1 MPEERKEESNCNAD
15 RSFVTP
21 APFTYCSALLHRIL
35 CANGSDDADS
45 CDHTQSTHEQGRA
58 RQANEE
64 VWRDLQVGGG
74 GRGRGRVSQKGRRT
88 RAGGKEMVCY
98 NEKYKMSRK
107 TKTTTLSC
115 PYTETSLA

>member
-1 MPEERKEESNCNAD
+1 MPEGRKEESNCNAD

-21 APFTYCSALLHRIL
+21 APFTHCSALLHIIL

-74 GRGRGRVSQKGRRT
+74 GPRLREPEGAKDASGRKGD
-88 RAGGKEMVCY
+88 GV
-98 NEKYKMSRK
+98 
-107 TKTTTLSC
+107 LQ
-115 PYTETSLA
+115 